1 MGRSGSIGSSTVRA
15 SQSWFFFRAVTTGP
29 RSGLHVLEPEPVA
42 LAHHAAEGGRG
53 EVRGAHQHVLLAVAV
68 EEGAAGGRGPLG
80 GGVGARRPG
89 GLEALHPRG
98 GEIAREHRPAAP
110 RRGVH
115 APVVWGGAPR
125 RSLAAHVVAG

>member
-68 EEGAAGGRGPLG
+68 EEGAAGGRGFVWGAARSAGPPRPEARAPG
-80 GGVGARRPG
+80 GGEGPAD
-89 GLEALHPRG
+89 HPRP
-98 GEIAREHRPAAP
+98 RPPRGAAALAVV
-110 RRGVH
+110 GVR
-115 APVVWGGAPR
+115 PC
-125 RSLAAHVVAG
+125 S

>member
-53 EVRGAHQHVLLAVAV
+53 EVRGAHQHVLLAVPV
-68 EEGAAGGRGPLG
+68 EEGAAGGRGPLWG
-80 GGVGARRPG
+80 ENGARRPPG
-89 GLEALHPRG
+89 VPALRPG
-98 GEIAREHRPAAP
+98 GEGIAPGDRRPAP
-110 RRGVH
+110 R
-115 APVVWGGAPR
+115 PE
-125 RSLAAHVVAG
+125 RS

>member
-29 RSGLHVLEPEPVA
+29 RSGLHVLEPEPVT

-68 EEGAAGGRGPLG
+68 EEGAAGGRGPRVG
-80 GGVGARRPG
+80 GGRGRRPAG
-89 GLEALHPRG
+89 VAALPPSAAGRS
-98 GEIAREHRPAAP
+98 ARARPAGP
-110 RRGVH
+110 R
-115 APVVWGGAPR
+115 
-125 RSLAAHVVAG
+125 

>member
-68 EEGAAGGRGPLG
+68 EEGAAGGPGLLWVG
-80 GGVGARRPG
+80 GGARRPAR
-89 GLEALHPRG
+89 LQARHQRG
-98 GEIAREHRPAAP
+98 GEITRGYPAPRPARPA
-110 RRGVH
+110 
-115 APVVWGGAPR
+115 
-125 RSLAAHVVAG
+125 

>member
-68 EEGAAGGRGPLG
+68 EEGAAGGPRLLG
-80 GGVGARRPG
+80 GGGGAPAPPRPPALPPGVGGGAGDHRAAPPPRALHPASAGARRP
-89 GLEALHPRG
+89 
-98 GEIAREHRPAAP
+98 
-110 RRGVH
+110 
-115 APVVWGGAPR
+115 
-125 RSLAAHVVAG
+125 

>member
-68 EEGAAGGRGPLG
+68 EEGAAGGRGSLWG
-80 GGVGARRPG
+80 GAGPGPPPRLSAARPG
-89 GLEALHPRG
+89 GG
-98 GEIAREHRPAAP
+98 GAAP
-110 RRGVH
+110 GPR
-115 APVVWGGAPR
+115 APAPGP
-125 RSLAAHVVAG
+125 AVQPQ

>member
-1 MGRSGSIGSSTVRA
+1 MGRSGWIGSSTVRA

-68 EEGAAGGRGPLG
+68 EEGAAGGRGLLG
-80 GGVGARRPG
+80 GGGGARGPAWLPARPPG
-89 GLEALHPRG
+89 GG
-98 GEIAREHRPAAP
+98 
-110 RRGVH
+110 
-115 APVVWGGAPR
+115 
-125 RSLAAHVVAG
+125 

>member
-53 EVRGAHQHVLLAVAV
+53 EVRGAHQHVLLAVPV
-68 EEGAAGGRGPLG
+68 EEGAAGGPAPA
-80 GGVGARRPG
+80 GVRRRP
-89 GLEALHPRG
+89 APPPR
-98 GEIAREHRPAAP
+98 APRPAPGGRGDALATPPRLPAPPVQPPSP
-110 RRGVH
+110 RRR
-115 APVVWGGAPR
+115 PP
-125 RSLAAHVVAG
+125 

>member
-68 EEGAAGGRGPLG
+68 EEGAAGGRGPAWGGVWPPPPIGLEGLHPGG
-80 GGVGARRPG
+80 GGVAGGRPPPAPGRRGQASVG
-89 GLEALHPRG
+89 GG
-98 GEIAREHRPAAP
+98 VAP
-110 RRGVH
+110 R
-115 APVVWGGAPR
+115 P
-125 RSLAAHVVAG
+125 LL

>member
-53 EVRGAHQHVLLAVAV
+53 EVRGAHQHVLLAVPV
-68 EEGAAGGRGPLG
+68 EEGAAGGRGPPG
-80 GGVGARRPG
+80 GAGGARGAARLQAPRPG
-89 GLEALHPRG
+89 AGGIARGVPAGGARAGARAPRG
-98 GEIAREHRPAAP
+98 
-110 RRGVH
+110 RG
-115 APVVWGGAPR
+115 
-125 RSLAAHVVAG
+125 